1 VPQRTLHKLYPKDGL
16 NDSNLLRTLID
27 SLPAQTAI
35 LSATETPA
43 LLGVVFPPARSRG
56 VVGAQTDAKLRAAP

>member
-1 VPQRTLHKLYPKDGL
+1 MNTTCYEPF
-16 NDSNLLRTLID
+16 D

-35 LSATETPA
+35 LTATETPA

-56 VVGAQTDAKLRAAP
+56 VVGAQTDAKLRAAS